1 MRDTLVAI
9 NDSERNYLEK
19 NGCKF
24 PNDLHKTVA
33 SGKKKTI
40 YATESKKVLDLLA
53 QYYHKG

>member
-1 MRDTLVAI
+1 MRDFLFRITDA
-9 NDSERNYLEK
+9 ERNYLEK

-40 YATESKKVLDLLA
+40 YATESEKVLNLLD
-53 QYYHKG
+53 QYYKRG